1 MFSVEPS
8 VVGLAEHC
16 SAAVAR
22 QGVVTAMPVTRDAEQ
37 AFVAYDAAL
46 EGTFPL
52 AD

>member
-8 VVGLAEHC
+8 VAGLAEHC

-22 QGVVTAMPVTRDAEQ
+22 QGAVTAMPVTRDAEQ

-46 EGTFPL
+46 KGIFPL